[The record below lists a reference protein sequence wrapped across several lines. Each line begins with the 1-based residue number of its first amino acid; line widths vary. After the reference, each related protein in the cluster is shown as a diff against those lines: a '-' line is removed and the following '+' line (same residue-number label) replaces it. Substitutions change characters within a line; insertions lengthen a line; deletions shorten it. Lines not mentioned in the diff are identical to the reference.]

1 MPFTIR
7 PFRRFP
13 VQRTVRYHAEL
24 SLLIAVLLLTVGPL
38 YAEWVEVGGKVEE
51 GLTVYTVYVDS
62 DTIHRS
68 ENAVTLWVLMDFKT
82 TQIQPKPPHMSVK
95 SQREIDC
102 TKRRIR
108 LLAMTGFSGSM
119 GSGKEVYSYSDPNEQ
134 GILVEPGSVTQSLLK
149 IACGKQ

>member
-7 PFRRFP
+7 AYHRFLP
-13 VQRTVRYHAEL
+13 LAYCSVFL
-24 SLLIAVLLLTVGPL
+24 SLITLLLLTVGPL
-38 YAEWVEVGGKVEE
+38 HAEWVEVGGKVEK

-68 ENAVTLWVLMDFKT
+68 ENVVTLWVLMDFKT

-102 TKRRIR
+102 TQKRIR
-108 LLAMTGFSGSM
+108 LLALTAFSGNM
-119 GSGKEVYSYSDPNEQ
+119 GSGKEVSSYSDP
-134 GILVEPGSVTQSLLK
+134 GILVEPSSVAQSLLEV
-149 IACGKQ
+149 ACGKK